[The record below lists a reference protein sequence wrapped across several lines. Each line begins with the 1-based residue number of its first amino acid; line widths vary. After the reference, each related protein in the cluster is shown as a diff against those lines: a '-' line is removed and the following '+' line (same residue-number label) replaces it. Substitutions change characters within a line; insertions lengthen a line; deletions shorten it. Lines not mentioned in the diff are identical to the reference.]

1 MNALII
7 NSTDNLSSIKLF
19 YLSRRIG
26 SLSSLMTYFSKFF
39 IVSPFNGPYKIHR
52 IKLFKLSKTSIEWN
66 NAVHGLVFFL
76 FPSKQRDNVL
86 KSYLSLP
93 VQTYVFV
100 MNHADGRHEV
110 LINGMPGHGY
120 IATPHPIVHAVQ
132 KNITFRYKLKFN
144 TFIHLW
150 EWNLP
155 IFVATKCIHIII
167 QLK

>member
-1 MNALII
+1 M
-7 NSTDNLSSIKLF
+7 F

-26 SLSSLMTYFSKFF
+26 NLSSLMTYFSKFF
-39 IVSPFNGPYKIHR
+39 IVSPFNGPYKNHR

-66 NAVHGLVFFL
+66 NDVHGLVFFS
-76 FPSKQRDNVL
+76 FPVNKETMCSRVI
-86 KSYLSLP
+86 YLLP

-100 MNHADGRHEV
+100 MNHADGGHEV

-120 IATPHPIVHAVQ
+120 IATPHPIIHAVQ

-155 IFVATKCIHIII
+155 IFNATKCIHIII

>member
-26 SLSSLMTYFSKFF
+26 NLSSLMTYFSKFF
-39 IVSPFNGPYKIHR
+39 IVSPFNGPYKNHR
-52 IKLFKLSKTSIEWN
+52 IKLFKLSKTS
-66 NAVHGLVFFL
+66 VHGSFFL

-132 KNITFRYKLKFN
+132 NNIIFRY
-144 TFIHLW
+144 
-150 EWNLP
+150 
-155 IFVATKCIHIII
+155 
-167 QLK
+167 

>member
-26 SLSSLMTYFSKFF
+26 NLSSLMTYFSKFF
-39 IVSPFNGPYKIHR
+39 IVSPFNGPYKNHR

-66 NAVHGLVFFL
+66 NAVHGLVF
-76 FPSKQRDNVL
+76 SKVNKETICSRVI
-86 KSYLSLP
+86 YLLP

-120 IATPHPIVHAVQ
+120 ITTPHPIVHAVQ
-132 KNITFRYKLKFN
+132 KNITHLDIKLKY
-144 TFIHLW
+144 IYLW
-150 EWNLP
+150 EWNICPYLLP
-155 IFVATKCIHIII
+155 
-167 QLK
+167 LKLYTF